1 GALVSFVIATSG
13 SGRLPSIVGGSLL
26 GVSIAAMHYTGMF
39 AYRVQGIVD
48 WDMTYLMASIVLSV
62 VLSAVSLHLAV
73 NGKFNRRLAAAS
85 GVLALAIVS
94 LHFTGMTAFKIT
106 PLSTA
111 GAFTDHAALQAMALA
126 IALVGMIVVGTGLV
140 SYLIDDRTRA
150 DS

>member
-1 GALVSFVIATSG
+1 
-13 SGRLPSIVGGSLL
+13 
-26 GVSIAAMHYTGMF
+26 
-39 AYRVQGIVD
+39 
-48 WDMTYLMASIVLSV
+48 
-62 VLSAVSLHLAV
+62 AVSLHLAV

-126 IALVGMIVVGTGLV
+126 IALVGMIVVGT
-140 SYLIDDRTRA
+140 
-150 DS
+150 